1 MAFRSK
7 FTGEQIDALLDLI
20 EPETTYKFY
29 DCFFGDWNNDHDEWP
44 FIATKYVDLNTGDV
58 YIAPDSWNGISC
70 PEGSNYIRAAVMHVP
85 DVRYYGD
92 NKWLSPEEVLSNDD
106 VCSFDFNAH
115 PEITEEEFYHIPEEV
130 VIPYNDR
137 NKLEE
142 VFEHLYSILNRYG
155 IEPSGDSAYNTTNIN
170 FPIPVCGYKNLS
182 IEISP
187 GNYAQ
192 NDNIIDS
199 YWTRNDSFGDVWD
212 YNKPI
217 VENVEAVFISIGYTG
232 FGLCRLTHSDGT
244 KEYRVSQVVG

>member
-29 DCFFGDWNNDHDEWP
+29 DCSFADANNSHSDYYEELS
-44 FIATKYVDLNTGDV
+44 KVVDLVTGETV
-58 YIAPDSWNGISC
+58 IAPEAWIDTENTCARVAIAFDMAKKIYIDGKWITNEEFLKRDDY
-70 PEGSNYIRAAVMHVP
+70 EG
-85 DVRYYGD
+85 
-92 NKWLSPEEVLSNDD
+92 
-106 VCSFDFNAH
+106 FDFNAH

-142 VFEHLYSILNRYG
+142 VFEHLYSVLNKYG
-155 IEPSGDSAYNTTNIN
+155 VEPSGDNAYNTTNIN

-192 NDNIIDS
+192 RYNIIDS
-199 YWTRNDSFGDVWD
+199 YWTREDSFDDAWD

-217 VENVEAVFISIGYTG
+217 VENVEAVFLSIGYTG